1 MRRRWEK
8 LTTRSLLPLISA
20 GLIFS
25 VFVLIGLAPQFIKNG
40 VLLGAPLAPL
50 GTTNIDWLMRE
61 RWYDATTV
69 SHIRFLYPFVLT
81 FGEYFAQYGQLS
93 VLVLAFLPLALFLRR
108 PETYR
113 RSPLTAVTAAAWV
126 AIAGWAGFQG
136 DKVVTRYLLP
146 VLLLCIPLA
155 AAAAEHVTKR
165 SFRPCALG
173 VAVIAACFATLYITA
188 HFSTGLYFFP
198 WETARIAFGLA
209 QPCDRGLQ
217 WCAPMD
223 VINRVAP
230 EGARVFRSRVSSI
243 ICARISFSARTTIG
257 LPPSP
262 AVRKRSDG
270 GGSVRKATASF
281 SRMAGIVQR
290 TSRAI

>member
-1 MRRRWEK
+1 M
-8 LTTRSLLPLISA
+8 
-20 GLIFS
+20 
-25 VFVLIGLAPQFIKNG
+25 LIGLAPQFIKNG

-108 PETYR
+108 PETFR

-188 HFSTGLYFFP
+188 NFSTGLFFP
-198 WETARIAFGLA
+198 LGDSEDSLRARAALRPRPAMVCPNGRDQSGGPGRRPRIVVLEFQVLSARGSHSVLV
-209 QPCDRGLQ
+209 QPSDCRLPRQYGRG
-217 WCAPMD
+217 AMAVVP
-223 VINRVAP
+223 
-230 EGARVFRSRVSSI
+230 
-243 ICARISFSARTTIG
+243 CARLQLHSSGWRE
-257 LPPSP
+257 
-262 AVRKRSDG
+262 
-270 GGSVRKATASF
+270 
-281 SRMAGIVQR
+281 
-290 TSRAI
+290 